1 MNLALSILLVWLG
14 SALLWVAFHGID
26 AQDATP
32 KGVMATISNRLSM
45 TPQG

>member
-1 MNLALSILLVWLG
+1 VNLAVSIVLVWLG
-14 SALLWVAFHGID
+14 CALLWVAFHGID

-32 KGVMATISNRLSM
+32 KGVLATISHKLSM